1 MIKWLEDA
9 VFMRYI
15 HRVSATATETESGI
29 SRELQKN

>member
-9 VFMRYI
+9 VFYEVY